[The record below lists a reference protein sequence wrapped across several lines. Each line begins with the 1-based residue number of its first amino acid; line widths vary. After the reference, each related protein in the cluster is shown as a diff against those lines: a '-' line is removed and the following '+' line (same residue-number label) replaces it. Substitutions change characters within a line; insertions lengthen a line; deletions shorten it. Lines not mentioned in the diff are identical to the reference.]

1 MARARFEPITMG
13 ASGAASLTLDAF
25 LVTDA
30 SFPAHERLPRHAH
43 DRAALAVMLE
53 GCFDLSIMNR
63 VYACEPGSAVT
74 EPVEE
79 RHANALGTA
88 GAHVLVVQP
97 DPRAQDRIGPSG
109 GIFEEVRFTAR
120 SPVRGLAWRIA
131 GELRAPDSATPLAV
145 EGLVFEMLA
154 LAARHDRL
162 GRSTHRAPPWLE
174 RARDLLHERFREP
187 PRLAD
192 LAHEAGVHP
201 DHLARVFRAHFGRPV
216 GSYVRGLRLDWAAAR
231 LVTAEESIAQIA
243 LHAGFADQSHFTR
256 AFKRHTGL
264 TPAEYRRAF
273 SPAARLG

>member
-1 MARARFEPITMG
+1 MG
-13 ASGAASLTLDAF
+13 ASGAASLSLDGF

-30 SFPAHERLPRHAH
+30 SFPALERLPPHAH
-43 DRAALAVMLE
+43 DRASLAVMLE
-53 GCFDLSIMNR
+53 GRFDLSITNR

-97 DPRAQDRIGPSG
+97 DPRALDRIGPSSS
-109 GIFEEVRFTAR
+109 IFEEVRHTAR

-131 GELRAPDSATPLAV
+131 EELRVPDSATPVAV

-162 GRSTHRAPPWLE
+162 GRRARRAPPWLE
-174 RARDLLHERFREP
+174 RARDLLHEHFRKP
-187 PRLAD
+187 PRIAELA
-192 LAHEAGVHP
+192 LEAGVHP
-201 DHLARVFRAHFGRPV
+201 DHLARVFRAHFGHPV
-216 GSYVRGLRLDWAAAR
+216 GTYVRRLRLEWAATR
-231 LVTAEESIAQIA
+231 LVAGEESIAHIA

-256 AFKRHTGL
+256 AFKRYTGL
-264 TPAEYRRAF
+264 TPAEYRR
-273 SPAARLG
+273 SLNPAARPT